1 MPNRST
7 KKTSSTVAAPNW
19 FVSALLLPLS
29 IPLLVVMDMGRWV
42 AAPLARRRER
52 AFIAS
57 MTGRGRVMDLGEFAA
72 AMARGEGTAIDETVT
87 AEGPWRIWWTAE
99 DVGAVSPHPVAV
111 GEWVMLAW
119 ESRWFPFFG
128 WAAGR
133 YMDVESG
140 TARLVVVP
148 AAERRRVLEIVRG
161 GRYVTVCS
169 FARVPLGR
177 AAGA

>member
-1 MPNRST
+1 M
-7 KKTSSTVAAPNW
+7 AAPNW

-52 AFIAS
+52 AFVAS
-57 MTGRGRVMDLGEFAA
+57 MTERGRVMELAAFEA
-72 AMARGEGTAIDETVT
+72 AMARGEGTAIDEAAT

-99 DVGAVSPHPVAV
+99 DVRLESPYPAAA
-111 GEWVMLAW
+111 GEWVMVAW
-119 ESRWFPFFG
+119 ESQWFPFFT

-133 YMDVESG
+133 YLDGDSG

-148 AAERRRVLEIVRG
+148 ARDSLRVQEIVRG

-169 FARVPLGR
+169 FAKVPLGR

>member
-1 MPNRST
+1 MRGNDE
-7 KKTSSTVAAPNW
+7 V
-19 FVSALLLPLS
+19 
-29 IPLLVVMDMGRWV
+29 
-42 AAPLARRRER
+42 
-52 AFIAS
+52 IAY
-57 MTGRGRVMDLGEFAA
+57 LNECLKA
-72 AMARGEGTAIDETVT
+72 ELTAIDEAVT

-128 WAAGR
+128 WAAER
-133 YMDVESG
+133 YLDVEKG

-169 FARVPLGR
+169 FAKRL

>member
-19 FVSALLLPLS
+19 IVSALLLPLS

-42 AAPLARRRER
+42 AAPLGRRRER
-52 AFIAS
+52 AFVSLMA
-57 MTGRGRVMDLGEFAA
+57 GRGRVMELGAFEA
-72 AMARGEGTAIDETVT
+72 AMARGEGTAIDEAVT
-87 AEGPWRIWWTAE
+87 SEGPWRIWWTGE

-133 YMDVESG
+133 YLDVEKG
-140 TARLVVVP
+140 TARLVAVP
-148 AAERRRVLEIVRG
+148 AAERRRVVEIVRG

-169 FARVPLGR
+169 FARGL

>member
-7 KKTSSTVAAPNW
+7 KKSSSTLAAPNW

-29 IPLLVVMDMGRWV
+29 IPLLVVMDMGRWL

-52 AFIAS
+52 AFVAS
-57 MTGRGRVMDLGEFAA
+57 MAGRVMALAEFEA
-72 AMARGEGTAIDETVT
+72 AMARGEGTAIDEAAT

-99 DVGAVSPHPVAV
+99 DVRAESPYPVAV
-111 GEWVMLAW
+111 GEWVMVAW
-119 ESRWFPFFG
+119 ESRCFPFFT

-133 YMDVESG
+133 YLDAGSG

-148 AAERRRVLEIVRG
+148 VTERRRVLEIVRG

-169 FARVPLGR
+169 FAKVPLGR